1 MTDMSELEH
10 IDFEKFWAAG
20 IRSDKLEV
28 VVHVRRAEDIEAL
41 IAENNALKDQV
52 RKLQRDVLRWSDT
65 GTKYLEALDDLRA
78 LQTICAR
85 LGIDFDFRSLR

>member
-1 MTDMSELEH
+1 MPELEH
-10 IDFEKFWAAG
+10 IDFEKFWASA

-41 IAENNALKDQV
+41 IAENSALKDQV
-52 RKLQRDVLRWSDT
+52 RLLQRDVFQWSNI

-78 LQTICAR
+78 LQKICTR